1 MLNKTLSLQWN
12 LTGIRGNYI
21 FLNASLYVNVTA
33 PAVRAL
39 VSVTRL
45 FSISSFLTRTGINLF
60 GNRVFVWYRSNTYN
74 FMLNKLQ
81 YSDVGSYFLQ
91 VAAVSL
97 CSGDITVQSSTIVI
111 SKIKGKCCSFL
122 PFVFP

>member
-91 VAAVSL
+91 VAVVSL
-97 CSGDITVQSSTIVI
+97 CSGDITVQSSTIAI
-111 SKIKGKCCSFL
+111 SKIKGKNYSFL